1 MMGDSS
7 QDYIAF
13 TIPTPWEVL
22 ETFAGIAGFTVEL
35 SDKGSIAQKLI
46 QLVGGIGKLWVLSGR
61 TVYDLWDQLAELRQ
75 AKEFKARLRDALERR
90 SGERAGDIGEHIIQA
105 IASDRHERAL
115 QTFGQ
120 MKNTLKFRQNTS
132 KAFVDWLIRNRL
144 VFRGIETVCP
154 ICGTAQWLYIDDL
167 ESEMQC
173 VGCQQSVDT
182 PLDADVTQW
191 RYRANAL
198 YAKAHELG
206 IIPHLLTLSY
216 AIEQASA
223 QSSEIRGVFPGITLR
238 ARDGV
243 KVSLLTMEIDVAWL
257 ENGDLVIGECK
268 TNGRELSHKEVA
280 RYLQIAEL
288 LRCKRIVFS
297 ALDDFGNLAPEVQQ
311 VLDSTSVHVN
321 LLTRKDLFDQYP
333 GKGSQ
338 DKFAGESTT
347 PHEAFQESLGRFLE
361 WTRRGL

>member
-7 QDYIAF
+7 QDHVAF
-13 TIPTPWEVL
+13 MVPTPWEML

-35 SDKGSIAQKLI
+35 SDKGSIAQRLI
-46 QLVGGIGKLWVLSGR
+46 QLIGGIGRLWMLSGR

-75 AKEFKARLRDALERR
+75 AKEFKARLRGALEGL
-90 SGERAGDIGEHIIQA
+90 SGERLGDVVEHITHA
-105 IASDRHERAL
+105 IASDRHERVL

-132 KAFVDWLIRNRL
+132 KAFIDWLIRSRL
-144 VFRGIETVCP
+144 IFRGIETICP
-154 ICGTAQWLYIDDL
+154 ICGTTQWLYIDDL

-182 PLDADVTQW
+182 PLDVDVTQW

-216 AIEQASA
+216 AIKQASA
-223 QSSEIRGVFPGITLR
+223 QSSEIWGAFPGITLR

-243 KVSLLTMEIDVAWL
+243 KVSLSTIEIDVAWL

-268 TNGRELSHKEVA
+268 TNGRELSHKEVT

-297 ALDDFGNLAPEVQQ
+297 ALDDFGDLAPEVQQ
-311 VLDSTSVHVN
+311 LLDFTSVRVN
-321 LLTRKDLFDQYP
+321 LLTGKELFDQYP
-333 GKGSQ
+333 GKELR
-338 DKFAGESTT
+338 DKSPGESTT
-347 PHEAFQESLGRFLE
+347 PHEAFEASLGRFLD
-361 WTRRGL
+361 